1 MNNFSVLALGVL
13 WVMRVYV
20 CGESSGST
28 EVEVKLLGFSK
39 NETRWWKNTYVR
51 EVSLGAVAKKE
62 RMLFGWEMW
71 MGD

>member
-28 EVEVKLLGFSK
+28 EVEMKPLEFSK
-39 NETRWWKNTYVR
+39 NEVRWDKNTNVQ
-51 EVSLGAVAKKE
+51 EVGLGAVVKKE
-62 RMLFGWEMW
+62 RMRFG
-71 MGD
+71 